1 MEKPLKNLTA
11 GRPRHGWEGNIKMD
25 VQEVCCEGVDYI
37 YLAQDLDGFRA
48 LLNAK
53 MNYELH
59 KKRRIY

>member
-1 MEKPLKNLTA
+1 
-11 GRPRHGWEGNIKMD
+11 MD

-59 KKRRIY
+59 KKRRIDWDVEQVLDSIV